1 LQITRVE
8 AEKQRKMEE
17 KQIQQQ
23 RIVEQLEVL
32 QAERRVYMVQINQIM
47 EDWRNEDADALDYK
61 GQWNRD
67 GNRDL
72 NVDKNMQENILRV
85 VSNRFH

>member
-1 LQITRVE
+1 
-8 AEKQRKMEE
+8 MEE

>member
-1 LQITRVE
+1 MQITRVE

-61 GQWNRD
+61 EQWNRD